1 MATLVFDITA
11 DNRNF
16 KQKLDEVERSVKT
29 ASAAIKKD
37 SRGLELV
44 FQRLTTAAGSGAG
57 SNLRQQF
64 ERLGRLGQEAFGEM
78 SVKAQ
83 QLVKDIQ
90 EDTVSLSSLEKMQR
104 ALNDQYEAGKIPL
117 DDYISAQARLA
128 VIRENISNAI
138 RTNEQALRSESAT
151 MGQAED
157 SMASMQ
163 RQIALLTTSY
173 MNLSQAQREGTEG
186 QQILKN
192 LSDVQTRL
200 QNASAAMSKYG
211 GAANKQFNG
220 LNFSIQQIARELPT
234 LAMGPQMFFMAI
246 SNNLPM
252 FTDELA
258 RARKEYAAME
268 AEGKKGV
275 PVWKQVAKS
284 LFSWQTALVG
294 GITLLTIYGDEIISW
309 VGAVLKGREA
319 VISTTKALKDMQKAA
334 DFDNAGQQIA
344 NFERIA
350 SLYREIGDNA
360 EEKKKFLEQY
370 EEEIK
375 KTGLSISDV
384 NDADNVFIGNTDA
397 FIESIE
403 KRALSLAGQQ
413 LAQEQYSKALKQRMK
428 DEKQL
433 AEAEAELERLRELP
447 SDFTVTTVGMG
458 SGSAGGQGAIVTQ
471 TRDELIAA
479 EEKLIERIKARSQAY
494 FDAGNSYIK
503 VSNDMERAADEAL
516 DKAGIDTTDK
526 AEIAKNNAE
535 RARLINEQRLQI
547 EALMDKN
554 SKVQIQKEID
564 IQHQI
569 DQAKI
574 DAMKDGYNKEVA
586 QMELDHKKELEAIEK
601 QKEDYKQAVIDGER
615 EVFEAQEALRSQQDE
630 DYVKKIFDPAS
641 VQVDTS
647 VFDNYIKE
655 LKSETV
661 KRQLKEEESLLLALI
676 QEYETYEQ
684 AKLRIQEEYAEKRR
698 VLMNEDG
705 SMREGVMQG
714 NLDELARQEQE
725 AIESI
730 SVTFA
735 MRDAA
740 FEQWSKNLSYKTAEA
755 LDLMLSEAME
765 QLSILENTEGVDP
778 KAIADATAKIVKL
791 REALDTAEYSAS
803 KTGSEWE
810 DLNTVLKDSFDIF
823 NDLADS
829 IPGTAGKIVSALGRI
844 GASLVSVSNS
854 FNAMKDAKKDM
865 ESLQESLAFERN
877 KAVPDEDRIKKLSDA
892 LKSLKSE
899 SLAAGMSVASGVASI
914 VSSVIS
920 GITEIINTNKEAN
933 RAAADAAW
941 EYARAIEAAQETA
954 RLDRYDTI
962 FGENALGRYRE
973 LKELIDETKASLND
987 VMEGFV
993 LGPVGNGL
1001 DSIMASLKK
1010 LTSGQIITADMRSWW
1025 QRTFGSDKNVE
1036 TFDLADY
1043 INEDGTVKMTE
1054 LQALYDQYA
1063 EYMSDSDRHLVDTI
1077 LENGEKL
1084 NSYLEEERQYISS
1097 LFGDLAGNVADVMI
1111 DAFERT
1117 GDAAN
1122 ASFDDIRQQI
1132 ARTFARNAII
1142 DMLLG
1147 EDGLLGDDVQKEFIA
1162 LMRAGDTEGA
1172 LDLLNGTMEGLS
1184 EVLDDANAVLK
1195 GTYGEYAGSAAEE
1208 QDRTSTSKGVAQA
1221 SQDSVDEL
1229 NGRATV
1235 IQGHTYSISTDMKV
1249 LVSTSAMMLDRLA
1262 AIETNTARL
1271 EGIESGIAQIRS
1283 DISYINTK
1291 GLFLRK

>member
-1 MATLVFDITA
+1 MVEETKRAVSAIKDVVSEAEAESI
-11 DNRNF
+11 
-16 KQKLDEVERSVKT
+16 KLDKAFANMNV
-29 ASAAIKKD
+29 
-37 SRGLELV
+37 
-44 FQRLTTAAGSGAG
+44 GSSLA
-57 SNLRQQF
+57 QQF
-64 ERLGRLGQEAFGEM
+64 ERLDQLGREAFGEM

-90 EDTVSLSSLEKMQR
+90 EDTLALSNLEKMQM

-128 VIRENISNAI
+128 VLHENISNAI
-138 RTNEQALRSESAT
+138 LKNEQASKSRKI
-151 MGQAED
+151 AED

-163 RQIALLTTSY
+163 RQVALLTTSY
-173 MNLSQAQREGTEG
+173 MNLSQAQRESTEG

-220 LNFSIQQIARELPT
+220 LNFSIQQIAREMPT

-258 RARKEYAAME
+258 RARKEYAQFK
-268 AEGKKGV
+268 AEGKSAT
-275 PVWKQVAKS
+275 PVWKQMVS
-284 LFSWQTALVG
+284 SIFSWQTALVG

-375 KTGLSISDV
+375 KTGLSINNV
-384 NDADNVFIGNTDA
+384 NDADNAFVTNADA
-397 FIESIE
+397 FVESVR
-403 KRALSLAGQQ
+403 KRAMAMAGMKLAS
-413 LAQEQYSKALKQRMK
+413 EQFSKALEQQ
-428 DEKQL
+428 EKSEQNS
-433 AEAEAELERLRELP
+433 AKTERLKAKVSEYKVLYENALKFYGEEGSQYMKEKYEKAQRDLE
-447 SDFTVTTVGMG
+447 DFTGVTFMRVG
-458 SGSAGGQGAIVTQ
+458 
-471 TRDELIAA
+471 
-479 EEKLIERIKARSQAY
+479 
-494 FDAGNSYIK
+494 
-503 VSNDMERAADEAL
+503 EAL
-516 DKAGIDTTDK
+516 IDTANNLFKQGENTLESAGIDTTDK
-526 AEIAKNNAE
+526 AELAKNNAE
-535 RARLINEQRLQI
+535 RARSIKEQRLQI

-554 SKVQIQKEID
+554 SKAQIQKEID

-705 SMREGVMQG
+705 SMREGVVQG
-714 NLDELARQEQE
+714 NIDELARQEQE

-740 FEQWSKNLSYKTAEA
+740 FEQWSRNLSYKTAEA

-778 KAIADATAKIVKL
+778 KAIAEATAKIVKL

-803 KTGSEWE
+803 ETGSEWE
-810 DLNTVLKDSFDIF
+810 DLNAVLKDSFDIF

-854 FNAMKDAKKDM
+854 FNAMKDARKDM
-865 ESLQESLAFERN
+865 ESLQESLAFEIN

-933 RAAADAAW
+933 QAAADAAW

-1271 EGIESGIAQIRS
+1271 EGIESGIAQMRA
-1283 DISYINTK
+1283 DISYMNTK